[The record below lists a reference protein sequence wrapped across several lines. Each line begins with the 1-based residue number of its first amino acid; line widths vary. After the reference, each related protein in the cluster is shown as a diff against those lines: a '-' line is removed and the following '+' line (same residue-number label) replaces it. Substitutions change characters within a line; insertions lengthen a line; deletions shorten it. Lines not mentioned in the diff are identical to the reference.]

1 MFFIFN
7 LKLVEIRFSKD
18 NYRRDIIY
26 QKLEKIEY
34 EGTVWAINHG
44 LPEPLL
50 NHCIKKLIDYG
61 IKKEDIVITDAPSDV
76 KIGTIVVDI
85 WPYHLEVG
93 RVRTVRNDS
102 YISGSVLIIEL
113 KTDAEGA
120 YIG

>member
-1 MFFIFN
+1 MIFLLTKFN
-7 LKLVEIRFSKD
+7 LDHFSKD
-18 NYRRDIIY
+18 NYRRSMIY

-50 NHCIKKLIDYG
+50 NHCIKKLVDHG
-61 IKKEDIVITDAPSDV
+61 IKKEDIIITDAPSDV
-76 KIGTIVVDI
+76 KIGTVVVDI

-113 KTDAEGA
+113 KADSEGT
-120 YIG
+120 YID

>member
-1 MFFIFN
+1 M
-7 LKLVEIRFSKD
+7 
-18 NYRRDIIY
+18 
-26 QKLEKIEY
+26 EKIEY
-34 EGTVWAINHG
+34 EGIVWAINHG

-50 NHCIKKLIDYG
+50 NHCIKKLVDYG

-76 KIGTIVVDI
+76 KIGTVVVDI

-113 KTDAEGA
+113 KADAEGT
-120 YIG
+120 YID